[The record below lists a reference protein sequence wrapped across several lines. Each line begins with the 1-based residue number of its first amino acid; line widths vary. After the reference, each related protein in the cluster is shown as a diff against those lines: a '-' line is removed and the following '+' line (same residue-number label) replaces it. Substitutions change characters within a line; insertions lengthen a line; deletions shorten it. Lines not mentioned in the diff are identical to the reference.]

1 MEQRPIDGEKLK
13 NEVASTFHGA
23 LGITVTGAVHEII
36 DWKPTIDLESLF
48 FTIGKRADDLE
59 KLYTK
64 IQAVT
69 GMTPERLLELFLE
82 GYTLQAPDY
91 RKNFEE
97 MQRAAWMDLPG
108 QDGGQDR

>member
-1 MEQRPIDGEKLK
+1 MARLIDADELK
-13 NEVASTFHGA
+13 KECESTFHGA

-36 DWKPTIDLESLF
+36 GRQPTIDFERLF

-69 GMTPERLLELFLE
+69 GLTPERLLELFLE
-82 GYTLQAPDY
+82 GYTLQAPDH
-91 RKNFEE
+91 RKEIEE
-97 MQRAAWMDLPG
+97 MQRIAWMDLPG
-108 QDGGQDR
+108 QDGGKSGT